1 MTLTERL
8 RLRISGAFY
17 SHGLLCA
24 SYPIP
29 IILFTGLCIL
39 ACCYPLL
46 KLPLPGTGPVEFST
60 PVKDYAPPAPGP
72 APHGDPAE
80 RPDWY
85 VGAPVAYIQQIFVKA
100 TVSPWQK
107 NFLAV
112 DVFRAPL
119 SRVFQLV
126 EEIRNHALRDSSG
139 VRSLEELCL
148 QVTDLLPGLRKLRN
162 LLPEHGCLLLSPGNF
177 WQNDRERF
185 NADPDI
191 FKTIHQHEPKTLQ
204 TSATLKDLL
213 FGLPG
218 RSSGVSLSKRQ
229 RVVSYTVTL
238 ALQRYDSRFL
248 SSLRSRLKLLHP
260 SPNCSLREESVVH
273 VHFKEEIG
281 IAELIPLVT
290 TYIILFAYIYFSTR
304 KIDMV
309 KSKWGL
315 ALAAVVTVLSS
326 LLMSVG
332 LCTLFGL
339 TPTLNGGEIFP
350 YLVVVIG
357 LENVL
362 VLTKSVVSTPVD
374 LEVKLRIAQGL
385 SNESWSIMKNMA
397 TELGIIL
404 IGYFTLVPA
413 IQEFCLFAV
422 VGLVSDFFLQM
433 FFFTT
438 VLSIDIRRMELADLN
453 RRVPPESILPPGKP
467 PGRPRAPPARASA
480 ASPHT
485 ITLQPSSLRNLR
497 LPKRLRLI
505 YFFARTRLAQRLI
518 MAGTVIWIGILVY
531 TDPAGLRTYLT
542 SQVTEQ
548 SPLGE
553 AGLPPMPV
561 PGGVL
566 PAGDPKLDLSVF
578 PSEPIQLPENQTQQ
592 REQQLE
598 PNQPPWAPGA
608 EGRGNGQGEL
618 GTEAEVTWGA
628 EDEEMWRKLSF
639 RHWPA
644 LFSYYNITLAK
655 RYISILPAIPVTLYL
670 NPQEALEVR
679 HPQEASRYHPFLASS
694 RGDPDTGA
702 QPDHTAK
709 LQGHQDVTLYKV
721 AALGLASGII
731 LVLLLFC
738 LYRVFCPKN
747 YGQNGHGRRKRG
759 DLPCDDYGY
768 SPPETEI
775 VPLVLRGHL
784 MDIECLASDGMLL
797 VSCCLV
803 GQIRVWDAQTGD
815 CLTVIPKP
823 RYHPQTQVL
832 PHHHPQTQVLPHCH
846 PQTQVL
852 PHRHPQTQVPS
863 PNPGT
868 IPKPRYHPQIQVP
881 SPNPGTIPKPRYH
894 PQIQVPSPN
903 PGTALLS
910 SPNPGTIPK
919 PRYHPQTQ
927 VLPHCHPQTQVPS
940 PNPGTIPKP
949 RYCLTVIPKPRLR
962 RDSSGIFDYQEG
974 WDQSPDR
981 KNGLEDSFETSHQ
994 LKRLLG
1000 PPQPPLFCDQPD
1012 LTSLIDTNFSEQVKA
1027 AESEP
1032 RLRAVGSR
1040 HKDTGY
1046 DFSSLV
1052 GKVYEEHGGSGC
1064 RSVAF
1069 PGLPAPL
1076 GPAGLCGSSGRA
1088 PGCGSDEGGGGRRRS
1103 LGDRSLGDEPCAG
1116 CETSAPLP
1124 AWGGD
1129 LDSSVWSLDLQGHL
1143 IVAGRSNGK
1152 LEVWDAIEGTLCSSN
1167 EEGQSGITALVFL
1180 NNRIV
1185 AARLNGSLDF
1195 FSLETH
1201 AALNHLQFRGAPGR
1215 GSVPSSPVLSGGA
1228 VVLCQLTHSVACA
1241 HHKPITA
1248 LKAAAGRLVT
1258 GSQDHT
1264 LRVFRLEDSCCLFTL
1279 QGHSGAITAVY
1290 MDQTMVLASGGQDGA
1305 ICLWDVL
1312 TGSRVGHM
1320 FAHRGDVTS
1329 LTCTT
1334 SCVISSGLDDVIS
1347 IWDRSSGTKL
1357 YSIQQELGCGASLG
1371 VISDSVLVTGGQGCV
1386 SFWDIGYGDLL
1397 QTVYLGK
1404 SNEAQPARQILVL
1417 DNAAIVCNFGSE
1429 LSLLY
1434 VPSVLEKLD

>member
-8 RLRISGAFY
+8 RERISRAFY

-29 IILFTGLCIL
+29 IILFTALCIL

-60 PVKDYAPPAPGP
+60 PVKDYAPPGAGP
-72 APHGDPAE
+72 QPGDPAE

-112 DVFRAPL
+112 DVFRSPL

-139 VRSLEELCL
+139 VRSLEEVCL

-191 FKTIHQHEPKTLQ
+191 IKTIHQHEPKTLQ

-218 RSSGVSLSKRQ
+218 RYSGVSLYNRR

-238 ALQRYDSRFL
+238 GLQHYDSRFL

-260 SPNCSLREESVVH
+260 SPNCSLREEHVVH

-438 VLSIDIRRMELADLN
+438 VLSIDIRRME
-453 RRVPPESILPPGKP
+453 VGTPGHR
-467 PGRPRAPPARASA
+467 GWQPRAPGHPAWRPRGTRAPGMATEGQPEQMGWQPARHPPHLGWQSVGQPPHYQAPTPASCVSA
-480 ASPHT
+480 HP
-485 ITLQPSSLRNLR
+485 
-497 LPKRLRLI
+497 
-505 YFFARTRLAQRLI
+505 AQ
-518 MAGTVIWIGILVY
+518 AGTVIWIGILVY

-548 SPLGE
+548 SPLGD

-566 PAGDPKLDLSVF
+566 PAGDPKMDLSVF
-578 PSEPIQLPENQTQQ
+578 PSEPLQLSENQTQQ
-592 REQQLE
+592 REQKAGLE
-598 PNQPPWAPGA
+598 PNQHTWAQGA
-608 EGRGNGQGEL
+608 EGRGNGQVEL

-628 EDEEMWRKLSF
+628 EDEEIWRKLSF

-655 RYISILPAIPVTLYL
+655 YISILPAIPVTLYL

-679 HPQEASRYHPFLASS
+679 HPQEASRYQPFLAGRREPGPPPEHS
-694 RGDPDTGA
+694 A
-702 QPDHTAK
+702 QPR
-709 LQGHQDVTLYKV
+709 GHQDVTLY
-721 AALGLASGII
+721 
-731 LVLLLFC
+731 
-738 LYRVFCPKN
+738 
-747 YGQNGHGRRKRG
+747 
-759 DLPCDDYGY
+759 
-768 SPPETEI
+768 
-775 VPLVLRGHL
+775 
-784 MDIECLASDGMLL
+784 
-797 VSCCLV
+797 
-803 GQIRVWDAQTGD
+803 
-815 CLTVIPKP
+815 
-823 RYHPQTQVL
+823 
-832 PHHHPQTQVLPHCH
+832 
-846 PQTQVL
+846 
-852 PHRHPQTQVPS
+852 
-863 PNPGT
+863 
-868 IPKPRYHPQIQVP
+868 
-881 SPNPGTIPKPRYH
+881 
-894 PQIQVPSPN
+894 
-903 PGTALLS
+903 
-910 SPNPGTIPK
+910 
-919 PRYHPQTQ
+919 
-927 VLPHCHPQTQVPS
+927 
-940 PNPGTIPKP
+940 
-949 RYCLTVIPKPRLR
+949 
-962 RDSSGIFDYQEG
+962 
-974 WDQSPDR
+974 
-981 KNGLEDSFETSHQ
+981 
-994 LKRLLG
+994 
-1000 PPQPPLFCDQPD
+1000 
-1012 LTSLIDTNFSEQVKA
+1012 
-1027 AESEP
+1027 
-1032 RLRAVGSR
+1032 
-1040 HKDTGY
+1040 
-1046 DFSSLV
+1046 
-1052 GKVYEEHGGSGC
+1052 
-1064 RSVAF
+1064 
-1069 PGLPAPL
+1069 
-1076 GPAGLCGSSGRA
+1076 
-1088 PGCGSDEGGGGRRRS
+1088 
-1103 LGDRSLGDEPCAG
+1103 
-1116 CETSAPLP
+1116 
-1124 AWGGD
+1124 
-1129 LDSSVWSLDLQGHL
+1129 
-1143 IVAGRSNGK
+1143 
-1152 LEVWDAIEGTLCSSN
+1152 
-1167 EEGQSGITALVFL
+1167 
-1180 NNRIV
+1180 
-1185 AARLNGSLDF
+1185 
-1195 FSLETH
+1195 
-1201 AALNHLQFRGAPGR
+1201 
-1215 GSVPSSPVLSGGA
+1215 
-1228 VVLCQLTHSVACA
+1228 
-1241 HHKPITA
+1241 
-1248 LKAAAGRLVT
+1248 
-1258 GSQDHT
+1258 
-1264 LRVFRLEDSCCLFTL
+1264 
-1279 QGHSGAITAVY
+1279 
-1290 MDQTMVLASGGQDGA
+1290 
-1305 ICLWDVL
+1305 
-1312 TGSRVGHM
+1312 
-1320 FAHRGDVTS
+1320 
-1329 LTCTT
+1329 
-1334 SCVISSGLDDVIS
+1334 
-1347 IWDRSSGTKL
+1347 
-1357 YSIQQELGCGASLG
+1357 
-1371 VISDSVLVTGGQGCV
+1371 
-1386 SFWDIGYGDLL
+1386 
-1397 QTVYLGK
+1397 
-1404 SNEAQPARQILVL
+1404 
-1417 DNAAIVCNFGSE
+1417 
-1429 LSLLY
+1429 
-1434 VPSVLEKLD
+1434 

>member
-1 MTLTERL
+1 MTLTDRL
-8 RLRISGAFY
+8 RERISRAFY
-17 SHGLLCA
+17 NHGLLCA

-29 IILFTGLCIL
+29 IILFTGLCVL

-46 KLPLPGTGPVEFST
+46 KLPLPGTGPVEYST
-60 PVKDYAPPAPGP
+60 PVKDYSPPSPDVALQQ
-72 APHGDPAE
+72 GDLGE

-85 VGAPVAYIQQIFVKA
+85 VGVPVAYIQQILVKA

-112 DVFRAPL
+112 DVFRSPL

-139 VRSLEELCL
+139 VRSLEEVCL

-191 FKTIHQHEPKTLQ
+191 IKTIHQHEPKTLQ

-218 RSSGVSLSKRQ
+218 RYSGVNLYNRK

-238 ALQRYDSRFL
+238 GLQRYDARFL
-248 SSLRSRLKLLHP
+248 SSLRSRLKLLHA
-260 SPNCSLREESVVH
+260 SPNCTLREENIVH

-453 RRVPPESILPPGKP
+453 KRLPAEACLPPAKP
-467 PGRPRAPPARASA
+467 TSRSQRYERQPALRPAT
-480 ASPHT
+480 PHT
-485 ITLQPSSLRNLR
+485 ITLQPSSFRNLR
-497 LPKRLRLI
+497 LPKRLRVI

-553 AGLPPMPV
+553 AGLPPLPV
-561 PGGVL
+561 PGEVL
-566 PAGDPKLDLSVF
+566 PAGDPKIDLSVF
-578 PSEPIQLPENQTQQ
+578 PSDPVQLSENQTQQ
-592 REQQLE
+592 REQKVGLDPRSQG
-598 PNQPPWAPGA
+598 WAQGP
-608 EGRGNGQGEL
+608 EGKGNGQTEL

-628 EDEEMWRKLSF
+628 EDEEIWRKLSF
-639 RHWPA
+639 RHWPS

-679 HPQEASRYHPFLASS
+679 HPQEANRYHPFLASS
-694 RGDPDTGA
+694 SGKLDAEA
-702 QPDHTAK
+702 QPDQASSK
-709 LQGHQDVTLYKV
+709 PQGHQDVTLYKV

-738 LYRVFCPKN
+738 LYKVFCPKN
-747 YGQNGHGRRKRG
+747 YGQNGLSHSRRKRG

-823 RYHPQTQVL
+823 R
-832 PHHHPQTQVLPHCH
+832 
-846 PQTQVL
+846 
-852 PHRHPQTQVPS
+852 
-863 PNPGT
+863 
-868 IPKPRYHPQIQVP
+868 
-881 SPNPGTIPKPRYH
+881 
-894 PQIQVPSPN
+894 
-903 PGTALLS
+903 
-910 SPNPGTIPK
+910 
-919 PRYHPQTQ
+919 
-927 VLPHCHPQTQVPS
+927 
-940 PNPGTIPKP
+940 
-949 RYCLTVIPKPRLR
+949 LR
-962 RDSSGIFDYQEG
+962 RDSSGIFDYQES
-974 WDQSPDR
+974 WDHSPDA
-981 KNGLEDSFETSHQ
+981 KNGLDDSFESNHQ
-994 LKRLLG
+994 LKRMLN

-1027 AESEP
+1027 PEP
-1032 RLRAVGSR
+1032 ETRLRAVAAR
-1040 HKDTGY
+1040 QKETGY

-1052 GKVYEEHGGSGC
+1052 GKVYEEHGTSKCVNLAGLSAPRSQAAFCVGSG
-1064 RSVAF
+1064 S
-1069 PGLPAPL
+1069 P
-1076 GPAGLCGSSGRA
+1076 RA
-1088 PGCGSDEGGGGRRRS
+1088 RGCGTEEMTCGNRRRS
-1103 LGDRSLGDEPCAG
+1103 LGDEALTGFEKAS
-1116 CETSAPLP
+1116 PLP
-1124 AWGGD
+1124 SWGGD
-1129 LDSSVWSLDLQGHL
+1129 LESSVWSLELQGNL

-1152 LEVWDAIEGTLCSSN
+1152 LEVWDAIEGTLRSSN

-1201 AALNHLQFRGAPGR
+1201 TSLNHLQFRGAPGR
-1215 GSVPSSPVLSGGA
+1215 SSVPSSPVVSGSD
-1228 VVLCQLTHSVACA
+1228 VIVCQQTHTVSCA
-1241 HHKPITA
+1241 HQKPITA

-1312 TGSRVGHM
+1312 TGSKVSHM
-1320 FAHRGDVTS
+1320 YAHRGDVTS
-1329 LTCTT
+1329 LTCTS

-1347 IWDRSSGTKL
+1347 IWDRSSGIKL
-1357 YSIQQELGCGASLG
+1357 YSIQQEMGCGASLG
-1371 VISDSVLVTGGQGCV
+1371 VISDNLLVTGGQGCV

-1404 SNEAQPARQILVL
+1404 SNESQPARQILVL
-1417 DNAAIVCNFGSE
+1417 ENAAIVCNFGSE
-1429 LSLLY
+1429 LSLVY

>member
-8 RLRISGAFY
+8 RERISRAFY

-29 IILFTGLCIL
+29 IILFTALCIL

-60 PVKDYAPPAPGP
+60 PVKDYAPPGLGTGP
-72 APHGDPAE
+72 QHGDPGE

-112 DVFRAPL
+112 DVFRSPL

-139 VRSLEELCL
+139 VRSLEEVCL

-191 FKTIHQHEPKTLQ
+191 IKTIHQHEPKTLQ

-218 RSSGVSLSKRQ
+218 RYSGVHLYNRR

-238 ALQRYDSRFL
+238 GLQRYDSRFL

-260 SPNCSLREESVVH
+260 SPNCSLREDSVVH

-453 RRVPPESILPPGKP
+453 KRLPPESCLAPAKASC
-467 PGRPRAPPARASA
+467 RPRPPALRPA
-480 ASPHT
+480 APQPPHTPHT

-497 LPKRLRLI
+497 LPKRLRVI
-505 YFFARTRLAQRLI
+505 YFFARTRLAQRHI

-548 SPLGE
+548 SPLGD

-566 PAGDPKLDLSVF
+566 PAGDPKIDLSVF
-578 PSEPIQLPENQTQQ
+578 PSEPLQLSENQTQQ
-592 REQQLE
+592 REQKSGLE
-598 PNQPPWAPGA
+598 PNQHTWAQGP
-608 EGRGNGQGEL
+608 EGRGNGQVEL

-628 EDEEMWRKLSF
+628 EDEEIWRKLSF

-655 RYISILPAIPVTLYL
+655 YISILPAIPVTLYL
-670 NPQEALEVR
+670 NPQEALEMR
-679 HPQEASRYHPFLASS
+679 HPQEASRY
-694 RGDPDTGA
+694 
-702 QPDHTAK
+702 QPLPAARPEPGSAPE
-709 LQGHQDVTLYKV
+709 QPRGHQDVTLY
-721 AALGLASGII
+721 
-731 LVLLLFC
+731 
-738 LYRVFCPKN
+738 
-747 YGQNGHGRRKRG
+747 
-759 DLPCDDYGY
+759 
-768 SPPETEI
+768 
-775 VPLVLRGHL
+775 
-784 MDIECLASDGMLL
+784 
-797 VSCCLV
+797 
-803 GQIRVWDAQTGD
+803 
-815 CLTVIPKP
+815 
-823 RYHPQTQVL
+823 
-832 PHHHPQTQVLPHCH
+832 
-846 PQTQVL
+846 
-852 PHRHPQTQVPS
+852 
-863 PNPGT
+863 
-868 IPKPRYHPQIQVP
+868 
-881 SPNPGTIPKPRYH
+881 
-894 PQIQVPSPN
+894 
-903 PGTALLS
+903 
-910 SPNPGTIPK
+910 
-919 PRYHPQTQ
+919 
-927 VLPHCHPQTQVPS
+927 
-940 PNPGTIPKP
+940 
-949 RYCLTVIPKPRLR
+949 
-962 RDSSGIFDYQEG
+962 
-974 WDQSPDR
+974 
-981 KNGLEDSFETSHQ
+981 
-994 LKRLLG
+994 
-1000 PPQPPLFCDQPD
+1000 
-1012 LTSLIDTNFSEQVKA
+1012 
-1027 AESEP
+1027 
-1032 RLRAVGSR
+1032 
-1040 HKDTGY
+1040 
-1046 DFSSLV
+1046 
-1052 GKVYEEHGGSGC
+1052 
-1064 RSVAF
+1064 
-1069 PGLPAPL
+1069 
-1076 GPAGLCGSSGRA
+1076 
-1088 PGCGSDEGGGGRRRS
+1088 
-1103 LGDRSLGDEPCAG
+1103 
-1116 CETSAPLP
+1116 
-1124 AWGGD
+1124 
-1129 LDSSVWSLDLQGHL
+1129 
-1143 IVAGRSNGK
+1143 
-1152 LEVWDAIEGTLCSSN
+1152 
-1167 EEGQSGITALVFL
+1167 
-1180 NNRIV
+1180 
-1185 AARLNGSLDF
+1185 
-1195 FSLETH
+1195 
-1201 AALNHLQFRGAPGR
+1201 
-1215 GSVPSSPVLSGGA
+1215 
-1228 VVLCQLTHSVACA
+1228 
-1241 HHKPITA
+1241 
-1248 LKAAAGRLVT
+1248 
-1258 GSQDHT
+1258 
-1264 LRVFRLEDSCCLFTL
+1264 
-1279 QGHSGAITAVY
+1279 
-1290 MDQTMVLASGGQDGA
+1290 
-1305 ICLWDVL
+1305 
-1312 TGSRVGHM
+1312 
-1320 FAHRGDVTS
+1320 
-1329 LTCTT
+1329 
-1334 SCVISSGLDDVIS
+1334 
-1347 IWDRSSGTKL
+1347 
-1357 YSIQQELGCGASLG
+1357 
-1371 VISDSVLVTGGQGCV
+1371 
-1386 SFWDIGYGDLL
+1386 
-1397 QTVYLGK
+1397 
-1404 SNEAQPARQILVL
+1404 
-1417 DNAAIVCNFGSE
+1417 
-1429 LSLLY
+1429 
-1434 VPSVLEKLD
+1434 